1 MWPKPRPD
9 IVRKTGTRQRRS
21 SGPEKVELARAYAQ
35 TNSEARYTTAGS
47 FSTVRR
53 QKKVKPRI
61 RPDRGQKIAIRPCSI
76 TPFPALVAG
85 TYPSYRLGHRCRWT
99 EIARQPKLSSGVET
113 YLLSACAATS
123 YLLTL
128 GMSFCSRSRR
138 STSSHDA
145 PCRVRVCTLLDH
157 GFELGHARRFHGR
170 HLALFAVGFPR
181 PLCFQRRAALPCMT
195 AASAC
200 VFRGFAFALGLAM

>member
-35 TNSEARYTTAGS
+35 TNSEARYITAGS
-47 FSTVRR
+47 VSTVRR
-53 QKKVKPRI
+53 QKKVKLQI
-61 RPDRGQKIAIRPCSI
+61 RPDRGQKNAILPCSV
-76 TPFPALVAG
+76 TYFAALVAG
-85 TYPSYRLGHRCRWT
+85 TYPPYCLGHRCRWT
-99 EIARQPKLSSGVET
+99 DIARQPKLPSGVET
-113 YLLSACAATS
+113 PVCLCGHKLSPEVGDVFLQS
-123 YLLTL
+123 L
-128 GMSFCSRSRR
+128 
-138 STSSHDA
+138 STQYFLPDA